1 MQRPLLWTAVCVCW
15 WHCPVAA
22 RALPI
27 CAALAATC
35 SDIRD
40 SGQWDRWVSVQLTYC
55 TGAER
60 TWHIYNQPSA
70 MLQLGGHEHL
80 VLEHVKA
87 LMRSFKVGD
96 GGWLYCFANLQ
107 VA

>member
-1 MQRPLLWTAVCVCW
+1 
-15 WHCPVAA
+15 
-22 RALPI
+22 
-27 CAALAATC
+27 
-35 SDIRD
+35 
-40 SGQWDRWVSVQLTYC
+40 
-55 TGAER
+55 
-60 TWHIYNQPSA
+60 